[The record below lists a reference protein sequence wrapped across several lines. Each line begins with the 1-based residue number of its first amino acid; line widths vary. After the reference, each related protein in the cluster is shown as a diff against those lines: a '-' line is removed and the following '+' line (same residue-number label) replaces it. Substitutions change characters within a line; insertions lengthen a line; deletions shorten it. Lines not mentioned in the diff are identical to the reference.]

1 MSFSNPVAKSVG
13 ADGTAP
19 GRVWESRL
27 LPALIIPDGGW
38 GVVPVWRM
46 HPTHPLFF
54 VLFCLLVCFMG
65 CGVVRGLWGVVDV
78 GDELLCFVD
87 QGVAEESGT
96 RQQHQHNTS
105 MMKCGVMFVALDVHV
120 AEV

>member
-1 MSFSNPVAKSVG
+1 MCLWAR
-13 ADGTAP
+13 AP
-19 GRVWESRL
+19 
-27 LPALIIPDGGW
+27 
-38 GVVPVWRM
+38 
-46 HPTHPLFF
+46 HPPFF
-54 VLFCLLVCFMG
+54 VVLFACLFCYTGVSV
-65 CGVVRGLWGVVDV
+65 CGVVVWGLWGVVDV

>member
-1 MSFSNPVAKSVG
+1 MC
-13 ADGTAP
+13 
-19 GRVWESRL
+19 
-27 LPALIIPDGGW
+27 
-38 GVVPVWRM
+38 VPVGRTGTL
-46 HPTHPLFF
+46 PPFFCCFVCLF
-54 VLFCLLVCFMG
+54 VLLHGAGVC
-65 CGVVRGLWGVVDV
+65 RGLWGVVDV

-96 RQQHQHNTS
+96 GQQHQHNTS

>member
-27 LPALIIPDGGW
+27 LPALITSNIVVGGVPGVPDGAHAW
-38 GVVPVWRM
+38 AP
-46 HPTHPLFF
+46 HPLLFCF
-54 VLFCLLVCFMG
+54 VLFLLFCYTGVTEGLC
-65 CGVVRGLWGVVDV
+65 CKGVVWGLCGVVDV

-87 QGVAEESGT
+87 QGVAEEPGT
-96 RQQHQHNTS
+96 RQQHQPPVRDRS
-105 MMKCGVMFVALDVHV
+105 RV
-120 AEV
+120 

>member
-1 MSFSNPVAKSVG
+1 MPV
-13 ADGTAP
+13 
-19 GRVWESRL
+19 GRV
-27 LPALIIPDGGW
+27 
-38 GVVPVWRM
+38 
-46 HPTHPLFF
+46 HPTRLFF
-54 VLFCLLVCFMG
+54 VVLFACLFCYT
-65 CGVVRGLWGVVDV
+65 GVVWVCRGLWGVVDV

-96 RQQHQHNTS
+96 GQQHQHNTS

>member
-27 LPALIIPDGGW
+27 LPALIIPDGVG
-38 GVVPVWRM
+38 GVLCVPDRAHG
-46 HPTHPLFF
+46 HPAHLF
-54 VLFCLLVCFMG
+54 LFCLLVCFV
-65 CGVVRGLWGVVDV
+65 CYTGVVGWVCCNKGRWGLCRGLCGVVDV

-96 RQQHQHNTS
+96 R
-105 MMKCGVMFVALDVHV
+105 
-120 AEV
+120 

>member
-27 LPALIIPDGGW
+27 LPALITSNFIGGW
-38 GVVPVWRM
+38 GVVCACGAHG
-46 HPTHPLFF
+46 HPTRLF
-54 VLFCLLVCFMG
+54 LFCLLVLLHGAGLC
-65 CGVVRGLWGVVDV
+65 RGLCGVVDV

-96 RQQHQHNTS
+96 GQQHQHNTS
-105 MMKCGVMFVALDVHV
+105 PPVRDTSRA
-120 AEV
+120 

>member
-27 LPALIIPDGGW
+27 LPALITSNQMMVGGVLCVPDGRTGT
-38 GVVPVWRM
+38 P
-46 HPTHPLFF
+46 PLFF
-54 VLFCLLVCFMG
+54 VVLFCLLC
-65 CGVVRGLWGVVDV
+65 GVVDV

-96 RQQHQHNTS
+96 RQQHQPPST
-105 MMKCGVMFVALDVHV
+105 
-120 AEV
+120 

>member
-27 LPALIIPDGGW
+27 LPALITSNFIGGCCVCLW
-38 GVVPVWRM
+38 AHG
-46 HPTHPLFF
+46 HPTRLFF
-54 VLFCLLVCFMG
+54 VVLFACLLCG
-65 CGVVRGLWGVVDV
+65 CGGVWGLCGVVDV

-105 MMKCGVMFVALDVHV
+105 RQYVIE
-120 AEV
+120 AEPRDR

>member
-1 MSFSNPVAKSVG
+1 MCL
-13 ADGTAP
+13 
-19 GRVWESRL
+19 VWAHR
-27 LPALIIPDGGW
+27 
-38 GVVPVWRM
+38 
-46 HPTHPLFF
+46 HPTHLFF
-54 VLFCLLVCFMG
+54 VVLFACLFCYAG
-65 CGVVRGLWGVVDV
+65 AGLCAGLCGVVDV